1 MFLFNQG
8 SSHWCPYLHA
18 CGVTHE
24 GWSFSKRKLSLCL
37 QQPWSMTAYSFSAGM
52 RNQKSSQV
60 GILETYIFFYSSFC
74 VFDCFEHIYLC
85 PLLLFCWLIPFLLC
99 RLALRWVSSHTA
111 TIHAVNTPL
120 LCFHPSKYWVP
131 GVRHFHF
138 QYFYFQYFHFPY
150 FFLLNF
156 SHLLF
161 MLISFSRDP
170 QTALL

>member
-1 MFLFNQG
+1 MRVG
-8 SSHWCPYLHA
+8 SPTKDDHSPKESCLPVSNSHEVWLPRASLR
-18 CGVTHE
+18 
-24 GWSFSKRKLSLCL
+24 GWGIRSLL
-37 QQPWSMTAYSFSAGM
+37 
-52 RNQKSSQV
+52 R
-60 GILETYIFFYSSFC
+60 LEFWKHTFFFYSSFC

-138 QYFYFQYFHFPY
+138 QYFYFQHFHFPY

>member
-1 MFLFNQG
+1 MFLFHQG

-18 CGVTHE
+18 CGVTHG
-24 GWSFSKRKLSLCL
+24 GWSLSKRKLSPCL

-52 RNQKSSQV
+52 RSQKSSQV
-60 GILETYIFFYSSFC
+60 GILETYIFFLF
-74 VFDCFEHIYLC
+74 
-85 PLLLFCWLIPFLLC
+85 LLLCLWLLWAYLFMSPTVVLLTDSLFIVPT
-99 RLALRWVSSHTA
+99 RTT
-111 TIHAVNTPL
+111 TIHAVNAPL

-138 QYFYFQYFHFPY
+138 QYFYFQYFYFPY